1 MRTFQV
7 DDDNNFVFGADG
19 QIPIIG
25 GIPATSQTAK
35 QFAQARRGEMIYKA
49 DEGMPYSMVAW
60 AADPNEAAFEVFM
73 RARLLEVPTVNA
85 VTSFEI
91 NRVGEDLKYT
101 AFLDTDNGEAVVNG

>member
-7 DDDNNFVFGADG
+7 DENNNFVFGADG
-19 QIPIIG
+19 QIPIVG
-25 GIPATSQTAK
+25 ALPAVAITAK
-35 QFAQARRGEMIYKA
+35 QFSQARRDEMIYKA
-49 DEGMPYSMVAW
+49 DEGIPYTLLAW

-73 RARLLEVPTVNA
+73 RARLLEVPTVRL

-101 AFLDTDNGEAVVNG
+101 AVLDTDNGELVVNG